1 MTTNREQL
9 KRNKRKLRQNRVKKT
24 IVGKTDRPRLAVF
37 RSATHIYA
45 QVIDDKA
52 GKTIVAASSLELKEK
67 GSKADLSVKVGTA
80 IAEKAKAKGITQ
92 VVFDRAGYRYH
103 GRVKALAEASRA
115 AGLEF

>member
-9 KRNKRKLRQNRVKKT
+9 KRNKRKLRQNRVKQT
-24 IVGKTDRPRLAVF
+24 ITGKTNRPRLSVF

-52 GKTIVAASSLELKEK
+52 GKTLVAASSVEMKEK
-67 GSKADLSVKVGTA
+67 ASKADLSTKVGTA
-80 IAEKAKAKGITQ
+80 IAEKAKAKGVTS
-92 VVFDRAGYRYH
+92 VVFDRSGYRYH
-103 GRVKALAEASRA
+103 GRVKALAEAARA